1 MVRNTP
7 PSDWIVY
14 TVVLG
19 VAAATLFGKHL
30 IMKGDEPINEA
41 IKDDIKDIE
50 QTVENIEEKALEL
63 EKDIEEK
70 LK

>member
-1 MVRNTP
+1 MVRSAP

-14 TVVLG
+14 LVVLG

-30 IMKGDEPINEA
+30 IMKGDEPISEA

-50 QTVENIEEKALEL
+50 ETVENIEEKAVKF
-63 EKDIEEK
+63 EKNIEEK